1 MKEDICKNGQFY
13 YIDRPS
19 SKLRINSDRELGE
32 IPLEEIEDG
41 IYTIISENNGI
52 TIEGCFKMIVKLLG
66 YSRVTDTTKKVL
78 ENALVFLK
86 LDGKIVQRGDC
97 LFK

>member
-1 MKEDICKNGQFY
+1 
-13 YIDRPS
+13 
-19 SKLRINSDRELGE
+19 
-32 IPLEEIEDG
+32 
-41 IYTIISENNGI
+41 
-52 TIEGCFKMIVKLLG
+52 MIVKLLG